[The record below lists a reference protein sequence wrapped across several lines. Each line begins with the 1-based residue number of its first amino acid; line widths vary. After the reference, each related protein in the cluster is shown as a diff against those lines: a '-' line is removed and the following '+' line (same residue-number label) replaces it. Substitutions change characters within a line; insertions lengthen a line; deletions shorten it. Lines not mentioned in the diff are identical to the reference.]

1 MKVCSILLIFLF
13 LTITT
18 LGQSILLKGII
29 KDGHSEERIPF
40 ASIQLKQNRQGRL
53 SDSAGNYAV
62 RLEDVS
68 RDSLIVSYVGYRDY
82 ILVLDS
88 NLFSRQTNGVIH
100 FDIMLERGKYTDEVI
115 IKRTI
120 DRGFLMWRRIVRRK
134 PFNDRHQFSNF
145 SYELY
150 NKLQLDIKNINKD
163 KWQETRL
170 MRPYKFIFDNVDSTN
185 GVPILPVYLTETI
198 SDYYYQK
205 SPVKRREVFKAVK
218 TIGINN
224 ESATKFLGGMEQ
236 NVNFYHNFIP
246 VLDKK
251 FISPISDFG
260 DNYYKFRVLDT
271 QYVAGRRLFHLSFT
285 PKRQGENTFEG
296 DCWVHDTTF
305 AIQKMNLRLS
315 KSANINFVDQL
326 SLIQEYAL
334 INDTTWFL
342 AKDKFVVDISPL
354 KNSKVSFRGTKTT
367 TYGNIKVEDSSV
379 VMELAKNKI
388 KEETFLPDTAKHKS
402 EEYWTLQRHEELS
415 SQEIGIYRMID
426 TITNVPAFKR
436 YSNTVYFIT
445 VGYKNIGKL
454 EIGPWY
460 NWVTYN
466 VQEGLRLRFDIGTNT
481 SFSKKVFL
489 HGYLAYGFGDKQY
502 KYKADVTYLLN
513 KHPRITLKASYQH
526 DIDYGQVYYDEISQ
540 DNIFSLAVRKAGVPL
555 KFLMVDEKKVEF
567 FKEWNNGVSATVSTA
582 HKSFDPLRNL
592 PPKSIFISGNNN
604 NPLTTS
610 EIGIKIRYAYLE
622 KFLESTFNRISL
634 GSVYPIL
641 EVKYTQ
647 GIKGVFKSNYN
658 YSKLNGSISDNM
670 QIAPFGSIYYNLFAG
685 KTFGTVPYMLLDI
698 APGNE
703 IYYYNKYAFNLMNRY
718 EYLHDEYAGLNFEHN
733 VGNGIFRFIPLMKKL
748 KLRQFYS
755 AKALIGGLREQNYL
769 LNMPLSS
776 TYQFQSLNG
785 TTYLE
790 LGTGVDNIFKILR
803 LELIWRVLPKP
814 LPAEAVKRFGVFASF
829 RFSF

>member
-1 MKVCSILLIFLF
+1 MKASCSLLIFLCS
-13 LTITT
+13 TITT
-18 LGQSILLKGII
+18 IGQSILLKGTI
-29 KDGHSEERIPF
+29 KDAHSDERIPF
-40 ASIQLKQNRQGRL
+40 ASIQLKQTHQGRL
-53 SDSAGNYAV
+53 SDSAGNFAIRV
-62 RLEDVS
+62 EDVS
-68 RDSLIVSYVGYRDY
+68 LDSLIVTYVGYREY
-82 ILVLDS
+82 ILILDS
-88 NLFSRQTNGVIH
+88 NLLNKQSNGIIR
-100 FDIMLERGKYTDEVI
+100 FDILLERGKYTEEVI
-115 IKRTI
+115 VKRKI

-150 NKLQLDIKNINKD
+150 NKLELDIKNIDKD
-163 KWQETRL
+163 KWQEARL
-170 MRPYKFIFDNVDSTN
+170 MRPFKFIFDNVDSTQ
-185 GVPILPVYLTETI
+185 GIPILPVYLTETI

-246 VLDKK
+246 VFDKK

-260 DNYYKFRVLDT
+260 DNYYKYRVLDT

-305 AIQKMNLRLS
+305 AVQKMNLRLS
-315 KSANINFVDQL
+315 KLANINFVDQL

-334 INDTTWFL
+334 INDSTWFL

-354 KNSKVSFRGTKTT
+354 KNSKLSFRGTKTT
-367 TYGNIKVEDSSV
+367 TYRNINVEDSSV
-379 VMELAKNKI
+379 IMELTKNKI
-388 KEETFLPDTAKHKS
+388 KEETFLPDSAKDKT
-402 EEYWTLQRHEELS
+402 EEYWTQQRHEGLS
-415 SQEIGIYRMID
+415 SNEKGIYKMID
-426 TITNVPAFKR
+426 TLINTPAFKS

-445 VGYKNIGKL
+445 SGYKNIKQL

-460 NWVTYN
+460 NWITYN
-466 VQEGLRLRFDIGTNT
+466 VQEGVRLRFDIGTNT

-489 HGYLAYGFGDKQY
+489 HGYLAYGFADKQY
-502 KYKADVTYLLN
+502 KYKADATYLISKN
-513 KHPRITLKASYQH
+513 PRISLKASYLH

-555 KFLMVDEKKVEF
+555 KFLMLDEKKVEA
-567 FKEWNNGVSATVSTA
+567 FKEWNNGISATVIGA
-582 HKSFDPLRNL
+582 LKSFDPLRNL
-592 PPKSIFISGNNN
+592 PPKSIFVTGNS

-610 EIGIKIRYAYLE
+610 EIAIKVRYAYLE
-622 KFLESTFNRISL
+622 KFLETTFNRISL

-641 EVKYTQ
+641 EMKYTH
-647 GIKGVFKSNYN
+647 GIKGIFNSNYN
-658 YSKLNGSISDNM
+658 YSKLSGSVSDYV
-670 QIAPFGSIYYNLFAG
+670 QIAPLGSIYYNLFTG
-685 KTFGTVPYMLLDI
+685 KTFGTVPYMLLDV

-733 VGNGIFRFIPLMKKL
+733 IGNGIFRFIPVVKKM
-748 KLRQFYS
+748 KLRQFYT
-755 AKALIGGLREQNYL
+755 AKALIGSLSERNRL
-769 LNMPLSS
+769 FNMPLSS

-790 LGTGVDNIFKILR
+790 LGTGVDNIFKVFR
-803 LELIWRVLPKP
+803 LELIWRMLPKP
-814 LPAEAVKRFGVFASF
+814 LPPEAVKRFGIFGSF
-829 RFSF
+829 RFAF